1 VRRARSFRRSAIGL
15 IAVVATA
22 VTGCSSSGGKGSGT
36 SGPAQSPASGSTSVD
51 LAALSKKVT
60 QAAAAPDASSYLAGY
75 GDTVSDPGGLRG
87 KKLMIIPG
95 NSHIPACAAM
105 AQADAALARAAG
117 MTATVIAN
125 GGTTAEHNAA
135 VKQAITSHYD
145 AINTGCDFD
154 PKTAAPA
161 ITQASAAGIPVIAY
175 GATQQEA
182 EAGNLKIAGY
192 VFDTWALDGEIAAD
206 QAVVQHDGKPFQAI
220 AITSNE
226 VPTTAI
232 MQGALKAELTKTCPK
247 CTVTDVDVPVADWTS
262 KIPSAVTSALLRN
275 KNATVLFPTYS
286 SMLPPMLQGIQ
297 AAHRTSDVKSYLA
310 FGGGTAPVK
319 LQTVEPGK
327 SIIQSDIGGYAPW
340 WGYLLFLQTARVLS
354 GMKAVPIDKAL
365 VPSRAVTPE
374 NAVDV
379 LTTGGFGTDF
389 VNGFRKLLGL
399 SALSGTALGNA
410 ATLNGTMT
418 AKPGS

>member
-1 VRRARSFRRSAIGL
+1 MESTGATLAPTTGSA
-15 IAVVATA
+15 
-22 VTGCSSSGGKGSGT
+22 
-36 SGPAQSPASGSTSVD
+36 SVD
-51 LAALSKKVT
+51 TSALAKKVA
-60 QAAAAPDASSYLAGY
+60 QAAAVPDASTYLAGY
-75 GDTVSDPGGLRG
+75 GEKVSDPGSLHG

-117 MTATVIAN
+117 MTAKVIAN

-161 ITQASAAGIPVIAY
+161 ITQAAAAGIPVVAY
-175 GATQQEA
+175 GATQDEA
-182 EAGNLKIAGY
+182 KAGDLKIAGY

-232 MQGALKAELTKTCPK
+232 MQGALKAELAKTCPK
-247 CTVTDVDVPVADWTS
+247 CTVTDVDVPVVDWTS

-275 KNATVLFPTYS
+275 KDASVLFPTYS

-297 AAHRTSDVKSYLA
+297 AAHRTGKVKSYLA
-310 FGGGTAPVK
+310 FGGGTSPVK

-327 SIIQSDIGGYAPW
+327 SVIQSDIGGYAPW

-354 GMKAVPIDKAL
+354 HMKPVPIDKAL
-365 VPSRAVTPE
+365 VPSRAVTPQ

-389 VNGFRKLLGL
+389 VNGFRTLLGL
-399 SALSGTALGNA
+399 PELHGKALTDAS
-410 ATLNGTMT
+410 TLDGTMT
-418 AKPGS
+418 AKPGQ